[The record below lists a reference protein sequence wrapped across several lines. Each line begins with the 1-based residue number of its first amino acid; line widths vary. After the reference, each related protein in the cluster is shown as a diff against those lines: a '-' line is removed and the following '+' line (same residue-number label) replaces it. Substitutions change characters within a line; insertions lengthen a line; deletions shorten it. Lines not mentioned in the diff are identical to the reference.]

1 MPVSTDILTARPR
14 RSAGVRAPVRT
25 LLLHG
30 PGAGTPTWDAFA
42 ALAAPSL
49 ELWDAELPWDGGAC
63 PLARIGRVCATVK
76 GGADI
81 IVAHCLAANLL
92 LELLC
97 EDPALAPSA
106 LVLVAPYHRPHAG
119 SFDRAAA
126 GRGLEARGRR
136 VGAPARS
143 HGWLRLVD
151 AYLRSPGPP
160 VGRLAL
166 PVLVLAGAEDAAARP
181 ADGLALA
188 AALPDSRARVMDG
201 CGHFPMAER
210 PGLFAD
216 LVNGFAARVT
226 GQM

>member
-1 MPVSTDILTARPR
+1 MPVSTMIVTARPR
-14 RSAGVRAPVRT
+14 RSSAVRAPVRT

-30 PGAGTPTWDAFA
+30 PGAAASSWDAFA

-49 ELWDAELPWDGGAC
+49 ELWDAELPWDGGC
-63 PLARIGRVCATVK
+63 ELPARLGRVCASVE

-81 IVAHCLAANLL
+81 VVAHCLAANLL
-92 LELLC
+92 LELLSGTC
-97 EDPALAPSA
+97 APVPSA
-106 LVLVAPYHRPHAG
+106 VVLVAPFHRPHA
-119 SFDRAAA
+119 RAAA
-126 GRGLEARGRR
+126 ARNTAARGR
-136 VGAPARS
+136 P
-143 HGWLRLVD
+143 GWLRLVD
-151 AYLRSPGPP
+151 AYLSEPAPP
-160 VGRLAL
+160 LDGLGL
-166 PVLVLAGAEDAAARP
+166 PVLVLSGAQDTAARP

-226 GQM
+226 GQT